1 MNTASDEHVTD
12 LGTGKEWPRIRSRR
26 PSTILRVLAM
36 RGEPVS
42 LGDLAT
48 AFGDGAFAL
57 IMLVFGLV
65 TIAAVPPGTSILTGA
80 PIVVVAWQL
89 MLGREVLWLPE
100 TFARRQIP
108 PGILNALRTKVLPRL
123 RRIERLLRPRPPNF
137 FGPRGRRIVGGICL
151 FLGCLIVAPIP
162 FGNFM
167 PGIAVA
173 VMALALFR
181 RDGLAALAGIALGIG
196 AVIAVTVIYGGL
208 LYAAISWLTGRDEP
222 PPPQDG
228 PAIMGEPSPGPAGPP
243 GPGPDDPRDIAPP
256 AN

>member
-1 MNTASDEHVTD
+1 MTAAPHEHVTD
-12 LGTGKEWPRIRSRR
+12 LGTGKPWPRIRSRR
-26 PSTILRVLAM
+26 PSTILRILAM
-36 RGEPVS
+36 REEPVS

-65 TIAAVPPGTSILTGA
+65 TVAAVPPGTSIITGA

-89 MLGREVLWLPE
+89 MLGRQVLWLPE

-108 PGILNALRTKVLPRL
+108 PGIFNALRNKVLPRL
-123 RRIERLLRPRPPNF
+123 RRVERLLRPRAPNF
-137 FGPRGRRIVGGICL
+137 FGPRGRRLVGAICL

-162 FGNFM
+162 FGNFI

-181 RDGLAALAGIALGIG
+181 RDGLAALAGIGLGIV
-196 AVIAVTVIYGGL
+196 AVAVVTIIYGGL
-208 LYAAISWLTGRDEP
+208 IYAAISWLSGNDP
-222 PPPQDG
+222 PPPPPGEEPPAVMDG
-228 PAIMGEPSPGPAGPP
+228 PV
-243 GPGPDDPRDIAPP
+243 PGPDGPPPGGPPRP
-256 AN
+256 